1 MTTSTNPLAN
11 CTTKEEVL
19 AQVAAGTANVEQA
32 VAWMENQGRQKYRLT
47 FKVAEK
53 GGISVYGL
61 QRQYPVTLYPEQW
74 AALMEQLDA
83 LKTFIAKPETQAAC
97 KINQAAAKVA
107 KAAETAKTTKAA
119 A

>member
-1 MTTSTNPLAN
+1 MSNNTTNPLAS

-19 AQVAAGTANVEQA
+19 AKVAAGEASVEQA
-32 VAWMENQGRQKYRLT
+32 VAWMEEQSRQKYRLT

-74 AALMEQLDA
+74 EALIEHVPAIQEFLS
-83 LKTFIAKPETQAAC
+83 KPETKQTC
-97 KINQAAAKVA
+97 KANQLKA
-107 KAAETAKTTKAA
+107 KAAKAMEKAA
-119 A
+119 

>member
-1 MTTSTNPLAN
+1 MTNTTTNPLAN

-19 AQVAAGTANVEQA
+19 AKVAAAEASVDQA
-32 VAWMENQGRQKYRLT
+32 VAWMEAQGNQKYRLT

-61 QRQYPVTLYPEQW
+61 QRQYPVTLYQEQW
-74 AALMEQLDA
+74 DA
-83 LKTFIAKPETQAAC
+83 LFAIVDQLKAFMAKSETQKLSKA
-97 KINQAAAKVA
+97 NQAKA
-107 KAAETAKTTKAA
+107 KAAKAMDKAA